1 MKTSASHPIADEDF
15 AFVRSF
21 VRVRAGLMLAP
32 EKRYLVESR
41 LAPVCR
47 RLGLAG
53 LSDLVRQLRAGR
65 DRALERAVV
74 EAMMTNET
82 LFFRDGVAFSMVG
95 QSVLP
100 DLIAAR
106 AATRRLR
113 IWCAACSSGQ
123 EPYSIA
129 MMLDGMADKIAGWQ
143 VEILATDISEDV
155 LERARTGRYSQFEVQ
170 RGLPIR
176 QLLHYFRQAGENW
189 EITPR
194 IRDMVRFEPI
204 NLIQD
209 FGRLGRFDLV
219 LCRNVLIYFDNATKT
234 QILGRLAQVLAP
246 DGALMLGS
254 AETTLGLTDQLVPD
268 KRYKGLYMRANGAA
282 SAPLRATG

>member
-1 MKTSASHPIADEDF
+1 MKADPAKPIVDDDF

-21 VRVRAGLMLAP
+21 VRARAGLMLSP

-41 LAPVCR
+41 LGPVCR
-47 RLGLAG
+47 KLGMPD
-53 LSDLVRQLRAGR
+53 LSGLVRNLRAGR

-82 LFFRDGVAFSMVG
+82 LFFRDGAAFSVVS

-100 DLIAAR
+100 GLIADR
-106 AATRRLR
+106 AAQRRLR
-113 IWCAACSSGQ
+113 VWCSACSTGQ

-129 MMLDGMADKIAGWQ
+129 MALDAMADRLAGWQ
-143 VEILATDISEDV
+143 VEIVATDISEEV
-155 LERARTGRYSQFEVQ
+155 LERARAGRYSQFEVQ

-176 QLLHYFRQAGENW
+176 QLLQYFRQHGETW
-189 EITPR
+189 EISQR

-209 FGRLGRFDLV
+209 FGRLGRFDLI
-219 LCRNVLIYFDNATKT
+219 LCRNVLIYFDNATKS
-234 QILGRLAQVLAP
+234 QILGRLAQSLVT

-254 AETTLGLTDQLVPD
+254 AETVIGLTDQLVPD
-268 KRYKGLYMRANGAA
+268 KRYKGLYARANGAKA
-282 SAPLRATG
+282 APLRAAG